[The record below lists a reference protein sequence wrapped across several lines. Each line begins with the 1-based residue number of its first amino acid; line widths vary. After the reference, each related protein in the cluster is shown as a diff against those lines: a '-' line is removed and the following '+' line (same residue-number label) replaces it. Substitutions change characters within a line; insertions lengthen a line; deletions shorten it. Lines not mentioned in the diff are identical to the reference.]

1 MPTSHADLA
10 QCTRSV
16 STPSHHNLI
25 PSVSHS
31 HTMLSIRLAALA
43 AAALFSMASA
53 DDSSSSSKIVSIP
66 TPTAT
71 VAVSAMS
78 TLGCFSTGVPLEDHG
93 KGRFVSAGSCQ
104 QICVQLDKNV
114 LGLSDGERCWCGDQ
128 FPPKDTKIDDKKCT
142 SMCSGDD
149 TTVCGGAG
157 LLWVMSTGNTRNAI
171 EYADPIIESSS
182 SSSSSASATSASKT
196 ASPISTSAPES
207 AVASSATAEPE
218 KKGPNTAG
226 IAAGVVVGVVVLA
239 AVIGGVFF
247 YLRRQ
252 KRQAVEEEYRRQA
265 AVNSFVSGGKLHTSN
280 SSMTDSRL
288 DPEFMARRQSN
299 GSIADNED
307 YSRRILKVTNA

>member
-1 MPTSHADLA
+1 MF
-10 QCTRSV
+10 
-16 STPSHHNLI
+16 
-25 PSVSHS
+25 
-31 HTMLSIRLAALA
+31 SIRAVSALA
-43 AAALFSMASA
+43 AAALFAMASA
-53 DDSSSSSKIVSIP
+53 SDSSSSSSKIVSIP

-78 TLGCFSTGVPLEDHG
+78 TLGCFATGVPLEDHG
-93 KGRFVSAGSCQ
+93 KGNFVSAGSCQ

-114 LGLSDGERCWCGDQ
+114 LGLSDGERCWCGDE
-128 FPPKDTKIDDKKCT
+128 FPPKSTKIDDKKCT

-157 LLWVMSTGNTRNAI
+157 LLWVMTTGNTRNEI
-171 EYADPIIESSS
+171 EYADPIVESSS
-182 SSSSSASATSASKT
+182 SSSSIASKT
-196 ASPISTSAPES
+196 ASPTSSSVPET
-207 AVASSATAEPE
+207 AVASSATSAPVS
-218 KKGPNTAG
+218 KGPNTAG

-239 AVIGGVFF
+239 AIIGGVFF

>member
-1 MPTSHADLA
+1 MF
-10 QCTRSV
+10 
-16 STPSHHNLI
+16 
-25 PSVSHS
+25 
-31 HTMLSIRLAALA
+31 SIRLAALA

-53 DDSSSSSKIVSIP
+53 DDSSSSSSKIVSIP

-78 TLGCFSTGVPLEDHG
+78 TLGCFATGVPLEDHG
-93 KGRFVSAGSCQ
+93 KGKFVTAGSCQ

-114 LGLSDGERCWCGDQ
+114 LGLSDGERCWCGDK
-128 FPPKDTKIDDKKCT
+128 FPPRDTKIDDKKCT

-157 LLWVMSTGNTRNAI
+157 LLWVMTTGNTRNVI
-171 EYADPIIESSS
+171 EYADPIVESSS
-182 SSSSSASATSASKT
+182 SPSASKT
-196 ASPISTSAPES
+196 ASPTSSSAPES
-207 AVASSATAEPE
+207 AAASSATSEPE
-218 KKGPNTAG
+218 KKGASTAG

-239 AVIGGVFF
+239 AIIGGVFF